1 MPQTICIGL
10 CSNLSQIE
18 HLQCPL
24 LWTVIL
30 FQLQTLNEKIEK
42 EKKELLGGGTN
53 KLESGGTS
61 GGGKDKNWSAEE
73 IQHLI
78 KAVNLFPAGTNNR

>member
-1 MPQTICIGL
+1 M
-10 CSNLSQIE
+10 
-18 HLQCPL
+18 
-24 LWTVIL
+24 
-30 FQLQTLNEKIEK
+30 NEKIEK

-53 KLESGGTS
+53 KSESGGTS